1 MIERWNKVHIVELV
15 ELYKKL
21 FVSTQVRHSLLLLG
35 INELL
40 EYFAYNFF
48 ILSDR
53 EVVQE
58 ANL

>member
-1 MIERWNKVHIVELV
+1 MHFAELV

-21 FVSTQVRHSLLLLG
+21 FECTSVRHCILIPE

-40 EYFAYNFF
+40 EYFPYNFF

-53 EVVQE
+53 GVDQ
-58 ANL
+58 

>member
-1 MIERWNKVHIVELV
+1 MHFVELV
-15 ELYKKL
+15 ELYQKL
-21 FVSTQVRHSLLLLG
+21 FECTQFRHSLLLLG

-40 EYFAYNFF
+40 EYFVYNFF

>member
-1 MIERWNKVHIVELV
+1 MIESWNKVHFVELD

-21 FVSTQVRHSLLLLG
+21 FVSTQFRHSLLLLG

-40 EYFAYNFF
+40 EYFAYNIF

-58 ANL
+58 TNL

>member
-1 MIERWNKVHIVELV
+1 MIDRWNKVHFVELV

-21 FVSTQVRHSLLLLG
+21 FVSTQDRHWLHLPE

-40 EYFAYNFF
+40 EYFANNFF
-48 ILSDR
+48 ILRAR

-58 ANL
+58 SNL

>member
-1 MIERWNKVHIVELV
+1 MHFVELI

-21 FVSTQVRHSLLLLG
+21 FDSTPVRHCLQSQT

-48 ILSDR
+48 IPR
-53 EVVQE
+53 AIEKIIE
-58 ANL
+58 AKL